1 MGTDDPECLI
11 LSKAMGTDNPECLI
25 LWLKVEKE
33 HKQVAA
39 SS

>member
-1 MGTDDPECLI
+1 MGTNDPECLI